1 MFKNKVYLSIGSN
14 IGDKESNIASS
25 IAILGSYIEISKI
38 KSSSFYKTEPLYN
51 ENQPSFLNIV
61 IELETTFTAFQLLDK
76 IREIEK
82 MLGREEIRQ
91 KRELHNKLNDIN
103 IMKEQIQQLMVLR
116 DEFQEIKQ
124 LLQIHIQRD
133 SQWPV

>member
-133 SQWPV
+133 NKWPV

>member
-1 MFKNKVYLSIGSN
+1 MNNQALLSNDITGLH
-14 IGDKESNIASS
+14 A
-25 IAILGSYIEISKI
+25 Y
-38 KSSSFYKTEPLYN
+38 
-51 ENQPSFLNIV
+51 
-61 IELETTFTAFQLLDK
+61 
-76 IREIEK
+76 
-82 MLGREEIRQ
+82 REELKQ